1 MSESSTEEPSW
12 LQEGKVPLATA
23 GSLAAP
29 SGQPGHLE
37 QTASH
42 RKESPPPSSLDFS
55 VFTDGFSLPR
65 GWVMRSRQDNL
76 GSQKAWTSAGGQ
88 CWWDT

>member
-1 MSESSTEEPSW
+1 MPWVKADPDGDSLVSESSTEEPSW

-29 SGQPGHLE
+29 SGQRAHLE

-42 RKESPPPSSLDFS
+42 RKESPHSSLDFS

-65 GWVMRSRQDNL
+65 GVL
-76 GSQKAWTSAGGQ
+76 GDEK
-88 CWWDT
+88 

>member
-1 MSESSTEEPSW
+1 MNHLLKRPHW

-37 QTASH
+37 QTASG
-42 RKESPPPSSLDFS
+42 RKESPPSSLDFS

-65 GWVMRSRQDNL
+65 GVL
-76 GSQKAWTSAGGQ
+76 GDEK
-88 CWWDT
+88 